1 MVTQMSKKRKFAVD
15 GVFFAGLNEVLTRE
29 LVENGYSGD
38 EVRVTPMCTEI
49 IIRATQTHNVLGEKG
64 KKIKELTSVVQKRF
78 EFLENTSWRT
88 CYGVLR
94 FVMESGA
101 KGCEVIVS
109 GKLCAQR
116 AKSMKFKDGYLI
128 SSGQPVKDYI
138 DLAVRHVLRQGVLGI
153 KVKIMFNWDPKGKQS
168 LTTPLPDL
176 VTIQTPNHTSM
187 AKTLHGHLWHAIFGS
202 CVILSFLPL

>member
-1 MVTQMSKKRKFAVD
+1 
-15 GVFFAGLNEVLTRE
+15 
-29 LVENGYSGD
+29 
-38 EVRVTPMCTEI
+38 
-49 IIRATQTHNVLGEKG
+49 
-64 KKIKELTSVVQKRF
+64 
-78 EFLENTSWRT
+78 
-88 CYGVLR
+88 
-94 FVMESGA
+94 MESGA

-153 KVKIMFNWDPKGKQS
+153 KVKIMFDWVLRQGKQS

-176 VTIQTPNHTSM
+176 VTIQTPNHTSL

>member
-1 MVTQMSKKRKFAVD
+1 MVTQISKKRKFAAD

-29 LVENGYSGD
+29 LVEDGYSGV
-38 EVRVTPMCTEI
+38 EVRVTRC
-49 IIRATQTHNVLGEKG
+49 RDYHSCHSN
-64 KKIKELTSVVQKRF
+64 S
-78 EFLENTSWRT
+78 N
-88 CYGVLR
+88 
-94 FVMESGA
+94 
-101 KGCEVIVS
+101 VIVS

-138 DLAVRHVLRQGVLGI
+138 DLVVRH
-153 KVKIMFNWDPKGKQS
+153 VKIMFDWDPKGKQS

-187 AKTLHGHLWHAIFGS
+187 TSSLKKIN
-202 CVILSFLPL
+202 LSEI